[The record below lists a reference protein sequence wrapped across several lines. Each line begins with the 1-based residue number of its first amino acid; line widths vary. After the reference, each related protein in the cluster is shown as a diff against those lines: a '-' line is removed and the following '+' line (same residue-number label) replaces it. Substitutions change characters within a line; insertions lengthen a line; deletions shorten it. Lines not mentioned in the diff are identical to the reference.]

1 VDATREKSL
10 LEHATIALTTMTR
23 FLANRLL
30 AAVPVLFIVSV
41 LTFVLIYFVPGDVSA
56 ELAGP
61 GASAADIARIRAVYG
76 LDRPFL
82 ERLIGW
88 YAALAQGDLGQS
100 VLLRRSVTEAIIER
114 LPVTLSLT
122 GLALFFAVMIGIA
135 AGVLAA
141 MHVNTWIDQSTM
153 TVALAGLSLPDFWLG
168 LVMIYFFA
176 VQLGWLPTGGY
187 VPLSEN
193 PLGWLRSMTMPAM
206 ALALTQI
213 GLLARMTRASMLDV
227 LRQDFM
233 RTARA
238 KGLPGR
244 VVIGKHALA
253 NVMIPVVTVI
263 GLSVGILLG
272 GAIVIEQVFSIPGVG
287 RLIIGGILRRDFPV
301 IQGGL
306 LLTATIF
313 VLVNL
318 LVDVIYALVDPRV
331 RYDR

>member
-1 VDATREKSL
+1 
-10 LEHATIALTTMTR
+10 
-23 FLANRLL
+23 
-30 AAVPVLFIVSV
+30 
-41 LTFVLIYFVPGDVSA
+41 
-56 ELAGP
+56 
-61 GASAADIARIRAVYG
+61 
-76 LDRPFL
+76 
-82 ERLIGW
+82 
-88 YAALAQGDLGQS
+88 
-100 VLLRRSVTEAIIER
+100 VLLRRSVTSAIAER

-122 GLALFFAVMIGIA
+122 ALALALAVVIGVATGI
-135 AGVLAA
+135 LAA
-141 MHVNTWIDQSTM
+141 MRVNTWVDQATM

-168 LVMIYFFA
+168 LVMIYLFA

-187 VPLSEN
+187 VPLTED
-193 PLGWLRSMTMPAM
+193 PVAWLRSMAMPAL

-238 KGLPGR
+238 KGLPNR
-244 VVIGKHALA
+244 IVIFKHALA
-253 NVMIPVVTVI
+253 NVMIPVITVI

-306 LLTATIF
+306 LLTATVF

-318 LVDVIYALVDPRV
+318 AVDVLYAVVDPRV

>member
-1 VDATREKSL
+1 M
-10 LEHATIALTTMTR
+10 IR
-23 FLANRLL
+23 FLANRLI
-30 AAVPVLFIVSV
+30 AAVPVLFNVSL
-41 LTFVLIYFVPGDVSA
+41 LTFVLINFVPGDVSA

-61 GASAADIARIRAVYG
+61 GASAADIARIRSVYG
-76 LDRPFL
+76 LDSPFH
-82 ERLIGW
+82 ERLLGW
-88 YAALAQGDLGQS
+88 YAALAQGDLGES
-100 VLLRRSVTEAIIER
+100 VLLRRSVTEAILER

-122 GLALFFAVMIGIA
+122 ALALCIAVAVGVATGI
-135 AGVLAA
+135 LAA
-141 MHVNTWIDQSTM
+141 MRVNTWVDQATM
-153 TVALAGLSLPDFWLG
+153 TIALAGLALPDFWLG
-168 LVMIYFFA
+168 LVMIYLFA

-187 VPLSEN
+187 VPLSED
-193 PLGWLRSMTMPAM
+193 PVGWLRSMAMPAL

-238 KGLPGR
+238 KGLPNR
-244 VVIGKHALA
+244 VVIFKHALA
-253 NVMIPVVTVI
+253 NVMIPVITVV

-306 LLTATIF
+306 LLTATVF

-318 LVDVIYALVDPRV
+318 AVDILYAVVDPRV

>member
-1 VDATREKSL
+1 M
-10 LEHATIALTTMTR
+10 IR
-23 FLANRLL
+23 FLAGRLL
-30 AAVPVLFIVSV
+30 SAVPVLFIVSI
-41 LTFVLIYFVPGDVSA
+41 LTFVLIYLVPGDVSA

-61 GASAADIARIRAVYG
+61 GASGEDIARIRAVYG
-76 LDRPFL
+76 LDRPFH
-82 ERLIGW
+82 ERLLGW
-88 YAALAQGDLGQS
+88 YVALAQGDLGQS
-100 VLLRRSVTEAIIER
+100 VLLQRSVTRAIFER
-114 LPVTLSLT
+114 LPITLSLT
-122 GLALFFAVMIGIA
+122 GLALLISVAIGVATGVIA
-135 AGVLAA
+135 A
-141 MHVNTWIDQSTM
+141 MRVNTWVDQAMM
-153 TVALAGLSLPDFWLG
+153 TIALAGLSLPDFWLG
-168 LVMIYFFA
+168 LVMIYLFA
-176 VQLGWLPTGGY
+176 VQLGWVPTGGY
-187 VPLSEN
+187 VPFADS
-193 PLGWLRSMTMPAM
+193 PLGWLRAMALPAS

-238 KGLPGR
+238 KGLPNR

-253 NVMIPVVTVI
+253 NVMIPVVTVV

-272 GAIVIEQVFSIPGVG
+272 GAVVIEQVYSIPGVG

-318 LVDVIYALVDPRV
+318 LVDVLYAVVDPRV

>member
-1 VDATREKSL
+1 
-10 LEHATIALTTMTR
+10 
-23 FLANRLL
+23 
-30 AAVPVLFIVSV
+30 
-41 LTFVLIYFVPGDVSA
+41 
-56 ELAGP
+56 
-61 GASAADIARIRAVYG
+61 
-76 LDRPFL
+76 
-82 ERLIGW
+82 
-88 YAALAQGDLGQS
+88 
-100 VLLRRSVTEAIIER
+100 
-114 LPVTLSLT
+114 
-122 GLALFFAVMIGIA
+122 
-135 AGVLAA
+135 
-141 MHVNTWIDQSTM
+141 
-153 TVALAGLSLPDFWLG
+153 
-168 LVMIYFFA
+168 

-187 VPLSEN
+187 VEFTTS
-193 PLGWLRSMTMPAM
+193 PLGWLRSMAMPAL
-206 ALALTQI
+206 ALALTQV

-238 KGLPGR
+238 KGLPDR

-253 NVMIPVVTVI
+253 NVMIPVITVV

-318 LVDVIYALVDPRV
+318 LVDVLYAVVDPRV

>member
-1 VDATREKSL
+1 M
-10 LEHATIALTTMTR
+10 IR
-23 FLANRLL
+23 FLANRLI
-30 AAVPVLFIVSV
+30 AAVPVLLIVS
-41 LTFVLIYFVPGDVSA
+41 LITFVLIYFVPGDVSA

-61 GASAADIARIRAVYG
+61 GAGKEEVARIRAVYG
-76 LDRPFL
+76 LDRPFH
-82 ERLIGW
+82 ERLLGW
-88 YAALAQGDLGQS
+88 YAALLQGDLGQS
-100 VLLRRSVTEAIIER
+100 VLLGRSVTAAILER
-114 LPVTLSLT
+114 LPITLSLT
-122 GLALFFAVMIGIA
+122 GLALLLSVTSGIA
-135 AGVLAA
+135 TGGRAA
-141 MHVNTWIDQSTM
+141 MRVNTWVDQATM

-176 VQLGWLPTGGY
+176 VTLGWLPTGGY
-187 VPLSEN
+187 VELTVD
-193 PLGWLRSMTMPAM
+193 PLGWLRSMALPAL

-227 LRQDFM
+227 LRQDFI

-238 KGLPGR
+238 KGLPNR
-244 VVIGKHALA
+244 IVIGKHALA

-287 RLIIGGILRRDFPV
+287 RLIIGAILRRDFPV

-318 LVDVIYALVDPRV
+318 LVDVLYAVVDPRV

>member
-1 VDATREKSL
+1 
-10 LEHATIALTTMTR
+10 
-23 FLANRLL
+23 
-30 AAVPVLFIVSV
+30 
-41 LTFVLIYFVPGDVSA
+41 
-56 ELAGP
+56 
-61 GASAADIARIRAVYG
+61 
-76 LDRPFL
+76 
-82 ERLIGW
+82 
-88 YAALAQGDLGQS
+88 
-100 VLLRRSVTEAIIER
+100 
-114 LPVTLSLT
+114 
-122 GLALFFAVMIGIA
+122 
-135 AGVLAA
+135 
-141 MHVNTWIDQSTM
+141 M

-168 LVMIYFFA
+168 LVMIYLFA

-187 VPLSEN
+187 VPLSED
-193 PLGWLRSMTMPAM
+193 PVGWLRSMAMPAL

-238 KGLPGR
+238 KGLPNR
-244 VVIGKHALA
+244 VVIFKHALA
-253 NVMIPVVTVI
+253 NVMIPVITVV

-306 LLTATIF
+306 LLTATVF

-318 LVDVIYALVDPRV
+318 AVDILYAVVDPRV

>member
-1 VDATREKSL
+1 M
-10 LEHATIALTTMTR
+10 IR
-23 FLANRLL
+23 FLANRLI
-30 AAVPVLFIVSV
+30 AALPVLLIVSL
-41 LTFVLIYFVPGDVSA
+41 LTFVLIYFVPGDVSS

-76 LDRPFL
+76 LDRPFH
-82 ERLIGW
+82 ERLMGW
-88 YAALAQGDLGQS
+88 YAGLIQGDLGQS
-100 VLLRRSVTEAIIER
+100 VLLRRSVTEAIAER

-122 GLALFFAVMIGIA
+122 ALALALSVVIGVATGI
-135 AGVLAA
+135 LAA
-141 MHVNTWIDQSTM
+141 MRVNTWVDQATM

-168 LVMIYFFA
+168 LVMIYLFA

-187 VPLSEN
+187 VPLTED
-193 PLGWLRSMTMPAM
+193 PVAWLRSMAMPAL

-238 KGLPGR
+238 KGLPNR
-244 VVIGKHALA
+244 VVIFKHALA
-253 NVMIPVVTVI
+253 NVMIPVITVI

-306 LLTATIF
+306 LLTATVF

-318 LVDVIYALVDPRV
+318 AVDVLYAVVDPRV

>member
-1 VDATREKSL
+1 MSKDEAGATQ
-10 LEHATIALTTMTR
+10 ALIR
-23 FLANRLL
+23 FLAGRLL
-30 AAVPVLFIVSV
+30 AAVPVLFIVSL
-41 LTFVLIYFVPGDVSA
+41 LTFVLIYFVPGDIAS

-61 GASAADIARIRAVYG
+61 GAGPEETARIRAIYG
-76 LDRPFL
+76 LDRPFH

-88 YAALAQGDLGQS
+88 YGDLLRGDLGQS
-100 VLLRRSVTEAIIER
+100 VLLRRSVTTAIIER
-114 LPVTLSLT
+114 LPITLSLT
-122 GLALFFAVMIGIA
+122 GLALLFSVIIGIA

-141 MHVNTWIDQSTM
+141 MRVNTWVDQATM

-187 VPLSEN
+187 VDFTVS
-193 PLGWLRSMTMPAM
+193 PLGWLRSMAMPAA
-206 ALALTQI
+206 ALALTQV

-238 KGLPGR
+238 KGLPDR
-244 VVIGKHALA
+244 IVIGRHALA

-272 GAIVIEQVFSIPGVG
+272 GAVVIEQVFSIPGVG

-318 LVDVIYALVDPRV
+318 LVDVLYAVVDPRV

>member
-1 VDATREKSL
+1 M
-10 LEHATIALTTMTR
+10 IR
-23 FLANRLL
+23 FLANRLI
-30 AAVPVLFIVSV
+30 AALPVLLIVSL
-41 LTFVLIYFVPGDVSA
+41 LTFVLIYFVPGDVSS

-61 GASAADIARIRAVYG
+61 GASASDIARIRAVYG
-76 LDRPFL
+76 LDRPFH

-88 YAALAQGDLGQS
+88 YAGLLQGDLGQS
-100 VLLRRSVTEAIIER
+100 VLLRRSVTSAIAER

-122 GLALFFAVMIGIA
+122 ALALALAVVIGVATGI
-135 AGVLAA
+135 LAA
-141 MHVNTWIDQSTM
+141 MRVNTWVDQATM

-168 LVMIYFFA
+168 LVMIYLFA

-187 VPLSEN
+187 VPLTED
-193 PLGWLRSMTMPAM
+193 PVAWLRSMAMPAL

-238 KGLPGR
+238 KGLPNR
-244 VVIGKHALA
+244 IVIFKHALA
-253 NVMIPVVTVI
+253 NVMIPVITVI

-306 LLTATIF
+306 LLTATVF

-318 LVDVIYALVDPRV
+318 AVDVLYAVVDPRV

>member
-1 VDATREKSL
+1 M
-10 LEHATIALTTMTR
+10 IR
-23 FLANRLL
+23 FLANRLI
-30 AAVPVLFIVSV
+30 AAVPVLLIVSLV
-41 LTFVLIYFVPGDVSA
+41 TFVLIYFVPGDISA

-61 GASAADIARIRAVYG
+61 GASRDDIARIRAVYG

-82 ERLIGW
+82 ERMTGW
-88 YAALAQGDLGQS
+88 YWALAQGDLGQS
-100 VLLRRSVTEAIIER
+100 VLLRRGVTEAIIER

-122 GLALFFAVMIGIA
+122 ALALVFAVAIGIA
-135 AGVLAA
+135 TGVLAA
-141 MHVNTWIDQSTM
+141 LRVNTWVDQVTM
-153 TVALAGLSLPDFWLG
+153 TIALAGLSLPDFWLG
-168 LVMIYFFA
+168 LVMIYLFA

-187 VPLSEN
+187 VEFSTD
-193 PLGWLRSMTMPAM
+193 PLGWLRAMAMPAL
-206 ALALTQI
+206 ALALTQV

-227 LRQDFM
+227 LRQDYM

-253 NVMIPVVTVI
+253 NVMIPVITVI

-318 LVDVIYALVDPRV
+318 LVDMLYAVVDPRV

>member
-1 VDATREKSL
+1 M
-10 LEHATIALTTMTR
+10 IR
-23 FLANRLL
+23 FLAGRLL
-30 AAVPVLFIVSV
+30 ASVPVLFIVSI
-41 LTFVLIYFVPGDVSA
+41 LTFVLIYFVPGDISA

-61 GASAADIARIRAVYG
+61 GAGVDEVRRIRAVYG
-76 LDRPFL
+76 LDRPFH
-82 ERLIGW
+82 ERLLGW

-100 VLLRRSVTEAIIER
+100 VLLRRSVTEAILER

-122 GLALFFAVMIGIA
+122 GLALLFAIAIGIA
-135 AGVLAA
+135 AGVIAA
-141 MHVNTWIDQSTM
+141 LRVNTWVDQATM

-168 LVMIYFFA
+168 LVMIWLFA

-187 VPLSEN
+187 VPLAEN
-193 PLGWLRSMTMPAM
+193 PVGWLRSMAMPALC
-206 ALALTQI
+206 LAVTQV
-213 GLLARMTRASMLDV
+213 GLLARMTRASMLEV

-238 KGLPGR
+238 KGLPDR
-244 VVIGKHALA
+244 VVIGRHALA
-253 NVMIPVVTVI
+253 NVMIPVITVI

-272 GAIVIEQVFSIPGVG
+272 GAVVIEQVFSIPGVG

-318 LVDVIYALVDPRV
+318 LVDVLYAVVDPRV

>member
-1 VDATREKSL
+1 MIRY
-10 LEHATIALTTMTR
+10 
-23 FLANRLL
+23 LANRLP
-30 AAVPVLFIVSV
+30 AAVPVLLIVSV
-41 LTFVLIYFVPGDVSA
+41 LTFVLIYFVPGDISA

-61 GASAADIARIRAVYG
+61 GAGADEVRRIRAVYG

-82 ERLIGW
+82 ERLLGW

-100 VLLRRSVTEAIIER
+100 VLLNRSVTQAILER

-122 GLALFFAVMIGIA
+122 GLALLLSVAIGLA
-135 AGVLAA
+135 SGVLAA
-141 MHVNTWIDQSTM
+141 MRANTWVDQTTM

-168 LVMIYFFA
+168 LVMIWLFA
-176 VQLGWLPTGGY
+176 VQFGWLPTGGY
-187 VPLSEN
+187 VPLGEN
-193 PLGWLRSMTMPAM
+193 PIGWLRCMTMPAL

-238 KGLPGR
+238 KGLPER
-244 VVIGKHALA
+244 VVIGRHALA
-253 NVMIPVVTVI
+253 NVMIPVITVI

-272 GAIVIEQVFSIPGVG
+272 GAVVIEQVFSIPGVG

-318 LVDVIYALVDPRV
+318 LVDVLYAVVDPRV

>member
-1 VDATREKSL
+1 M
-10 LEHATIALTTMTR
+10 IR
-23 FLANRLL
+23 FLANRLI
-30 AAVPVLFIVSV
+30 AALPVLFIVSL

-76 LDRPFL
+76 LDSPFH
-82 ERLIGW
+82 ERLLGW

-100 VLLRRSVTEAIIER
+100 VLLRRSVTEAILER

-122 GLALFFAVMIGIA
+122 ALALFLAIAVGVATGI
-135 AGVLAA
+135 LAA
-141 MHVNTWIDQSTM
+141 MRVNTWVDQATM

-168 LVMIYFFA
+168 LVMIYLFA

-187 VPLSEN
+187 VPLTED
-193 PLGWLRSMTMPAM
+193 PVGWLRSMAMPAL

-233 RTARA
+233 RTALA
-238 KGLPGR
+238 KGLPNR
-244 VVIGKHALA
+244 VVIFKHALA
-253 NVMIPVVTVI
+253 NVMIPVITVV

-306 LLTATIF
+306 LLTATVF

-318 LVDVIYALVDPRV
+318 AVDILYAVVDPRV

>member
-1 VDATREKSL
+1 M
-10 LEHATIALTTMTR
+10 IR
-23 FLANRLL
+23 FLANRLI
-30 AAVPVLFIVSV
+30 AAVPVLLIVSLV
-41 LTFVLIYFVPGDVSA
+41 TFILIYFVPGDISA

-61 GASAADIARIRAVYG
+61 GASRDDIARIRAVYG

-82 ERLIGW
+82 ERMAGW
-88 YAALAQGDLGQS
+88 YWALAQGDLGQS
-100 VLLRRSVTEAIIER
+100 VLLRRGVTEAILER

-122 GLALFFAVMIGIA
+122 ALALVFAVAIGIA
-135 AGVLAA
+135 TGVLAA
-141 MHVNTWIDQSTM
+141 LRVNTWVDQVTM
-153 TVALAGLSLPDFWLG
+153 TIALAGLSLPDFWLG
-168 LVMIYFFA
+168 LVMIYLFA

-187 VPLSEN
+187 VDFSTN
-193 PLGWLRSMTMPAM
+193 PLGWLRAMAMPAL
-206 ALALTQI
+206 ALALTQV

-227 LRQDFM
+227 LRQDYM

-244 VVIGKHALA
+244 IVIGKHALA
-253 NVMIPVVTVI
+253 NVMIPVITVV

-318 LVDVIYALVDPRV
+318 LVDMLYAVVDPRV

>member
-1 VDATREKSL
+1 M
-10 LEHATIALTTMTR
+10 IR
-23 FLANRLL
+23 FLSSRLL
-30 AAVPVLFIVSV
+30 AAVPVLLIVSV

-61 GASAADIARIRAVYG
+61 GASREEVARIRAVYG
-76 LDRPFL
+76 LDLPFH
-82 ERLIGW
+82 ERLFGW
-88 YAALAQGDLGQS
+88 YYALAQGDLGQS
-100 VLLRRSVTEAIIER
+100 ILLRRSVTQAILER
-114 LPVTLSLT
+114 LPITLSLT
-122 GLALFFAVMIGIA
+122 GLALVFSVAIGIA
-135 AGVLAA
+135 AGVLAS
-141 MHVNTWIDQSTM
+141 MRVNTWVDQVTM
-153 TVALAGLSLPDFWLG
+153 TIALAGLSLPDFWLG

-176 VQLGWLPTGGY
+176 VQLGWLPTGLY
-187 VPLSEN
+187 VEFTTDPI
-193 PLGWLRSMTMPAM
+193 GWLRHMAMPAL
-206 ALALTQI
+206 ALALTQV

-227 LRQDFM
+227 LRQDFI

-238 KGLPGR
+238 KGLPNR
-244 VVIGKHALA
+244 IVIGKHALA

-318 LVDVIYALVDPRV
+318 LVDVLYAVVDPRV

>member
-1 VDATREKSL
+1 M
-10 LEHATIALTTMTR
+10 IR
-23 FLANRLL
+23 FLAGRLL
-30 AAVPVLFIVSV
+30 ASVPVLFIVSV
-41 LTFVLIYFVPGDVSA
+41 LTFILIYFVPGDVSA

-61 GASAADIARIRAVYG
+61 GASSEDIARIRAVYG

-82 ERLIGW
+82 ERLLGW
-88 YAALAQGDLGQS
+88 YGALAQGDLGQS
-100 VLLRRSVTEAIIER
+100 VLLRRSVTQAILER

-122 GLALFFAVMIGIA
+122 GLALLFAVTIGIA

-141 MHVNTWIDQSTM
+141 LRVNTWVDQATM
-153 TVALAGLSLPDFWLG
+153 SLALAGLSLPDFWLG
-168 LVMIYFFA
+168 LVMIWLFA

-187 VPLSEN
+187 VPLGEN
-193 PLGWLRSMTMPAM
+193 PIGWLRSMAMPAM
-206 ALALTQI
+206 CLAVTQV
-213 GLLARMTRASMLDV
+213 GLLARMTRASMLEV

-238 KGLPGR
+238 KGLPHR
-244 VVIGKHALA
+244 VVIGRHALA
-253 NVMIPVVTVI
+253 NVMIPVITVI

-272 GAIVIEQVFSIPGVG
+272 GAVVVEQVFSIPGVG

-318 LVDVIYALVDPRV
+318 LVDVLYAVVDPRV

>member
-1 VDATREKSL
+1 M
-10 LEHATIALTTMTR
+10 IR
-23 FLANRLL
+23 FLANRLI
-30 AAVPVLFIVSV
+30 AALPVLLIVSL
-41 LTFVLIYFVPGDVSA
+41 LTFVLIYFVPGDVSS

-61 GASAADIARIRAVYG
+61 GASASDIARIRAVYG
-76 LDRPFL
+76 LDRPFH
-82 ERLIGW
+82 ERLMGW
-88 YAALAQGDLGQS
+88 YAGLIQGDLGQS
-100 VLLRRSVTEAIIER
+100 VLLRRSVTSAIAER

-122 GLALFFAVMIGIA
+122 ALALVLAVAIGVATGI
-135 AGVLAA
+135 LAA
-141 MHVNTWIDQSTM
+141 MRVNTWVDQVTM

-168 LVMIYFFA
+168 LVMIYLFA

-187 VPLSEN
+187 VPLSED
-193 PLGWLRSMTMPAM
+193 PVGWLRSMAMPAL

-238 KGLPGR
+238 KGLPNR
-244 VVIGKHALA
+244 VVIFKHALA
-253 NVMIPVVTVI
+253 NVMIPVITVI

-306 LLTATIF
+306 LLTATVF

-318 LVDVIYALVDPRV
+318 AVDVLYAVVDPRV

>member
-1 VDATREKSL
+1 M
-10 LEHATIALTTMTR
+10 IR
-23 FLANRLL
+23 FLASRLV
-30 AAVPVLFIVSV
+30 AAVPVLFVVSV
-41 LTFVLIYFVPGDVSA
+41 LTFVLIYLVPGDVSS

-76 LDRPFL
+76 LDRPFH
-82 ERLIGW
+82 ERLLGW
-88 YAALAQGDLGQS
+88 YGALAQGDLGQS
-100 VLLRRSVTEAIIER
+100 VLLGRSVTRAIFER

-122 GLALFFAVMIGIA
+122 GLALLLAVVIGIST
-135 AGVLAA
+135 GVLAA
-141 MHVNTWIDQSTM
+141 LRVNTWVDQATM
-153 TVALAGLSLPDFWLG
+153 AVALAGLSLPDFWLG
-168 LVMIYFFA
+168 LVMIWLFA
-176 VQLGWLPTGGY
+176 VQFGWLPTGGY
-187 VPLSEN
+187 VPLSDD
-193 PLGWLRSMTMPAM
+193 PVGWLRSMTMPAL
-206 ALALTQI
+206 ALAVTQV

-227 LRQDFM
+227 LRQDYM

-238 KGLPGR
+238 KGLPDR
-244 VVIGKHALA
+244 VVIGRHALA
-253 NVMIPVVTVI
+253 NVMIPVITVI

-272 GAIVIEQVFSIPGVG
+272 GAVVVEQVFSIPGVG

-318 LVDVIYALVDPRV
+318 LVDVLYAVVDPRV